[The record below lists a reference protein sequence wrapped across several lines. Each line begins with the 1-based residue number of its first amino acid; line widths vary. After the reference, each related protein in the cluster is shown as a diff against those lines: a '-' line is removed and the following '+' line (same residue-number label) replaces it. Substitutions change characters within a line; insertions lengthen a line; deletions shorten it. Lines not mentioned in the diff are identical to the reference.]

1 MLVSLSENFQIFPL
15 LQFEPYVTPGNEGIV
30 HHLLV
35 YECYGNFSN
44 ATLHGSGFDCHETPN
59 MPLGHCYGYSVVAAW
74 AVGGTVRYKTYKLDL
89 LILGNELLI

>member
-1 MLVSLSENFQIFPL
+1 M
-15 LQFEPYVTPGNEGIV
+15 

-44 ATLHGSGFDCHETPN
+44 ATLHGSGFDCDETPN